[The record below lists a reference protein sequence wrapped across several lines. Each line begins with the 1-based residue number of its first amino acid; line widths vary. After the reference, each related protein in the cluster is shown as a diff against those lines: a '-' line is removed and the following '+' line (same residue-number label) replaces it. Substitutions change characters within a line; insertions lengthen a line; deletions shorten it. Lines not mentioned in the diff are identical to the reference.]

1 MFRYNEQLPTPRLVC
16 LTFALVFFAI
26 AGFGWPQPIE
36 PFRLKFVGLG
46 LFCLTLAMFF

>member
-1 MFRYNEQLPTPRLVC
+1 MFRDNAGAPPIRLILLV
-16 LTFALVFFAI
+16 FALVFFAI

-46 LFCLTLAMFF
+46 LFCLTSAMFF